1 MHGNCLLLLLGG
13 VALEVRL
20 FFAKSIDKTGKV
32 CYIAGVRR
40 REIMPK
46 EVFLMVNE
54 ETFSAHR
61 INKKGEIE

>member
-1 MHGNCLLLLLGG
+1 MHGNCFLLLLGG
-13 VALEVRL
+13 LALAARL

-54 ETFSAHR
+54 ETQFAHT